1 MKAINNI
8 CRYVAIVFGL
18 ASVVLFF
25 TRFATIMVN
34 QIEVPFVGAE
44 LAFGS
49 EVEVVKG
56 YTFDMYKSA
65 DILVCFVLAVASLAS
80 GCFAI
85 KSKKG
90 RYAASA
96 IGLIATVYMFVIA
109 VSDPTSFID
118 KRPLP
123 NVTGMSYSPFVWLIV
138 AGLFLFT
145 VASIAYLLIDDYL
158 EVKASNGEKLTIP
171 KRVVR
176 FFRDYKSE
184 TKKIVW
190 PGPKDV
196 IKNTTIVIVM
206 CLIVGLLIWG
216 VDFGLGKLLNL
227 VLGI

>member
-8 CRYVAIVFGL
+8 CRYAAIVFGL

-65 DILVCFVLAVASLAS
+65 DILVCFILAVASLAS

-109 VSDPTSFID
+109 ASDPTSFID